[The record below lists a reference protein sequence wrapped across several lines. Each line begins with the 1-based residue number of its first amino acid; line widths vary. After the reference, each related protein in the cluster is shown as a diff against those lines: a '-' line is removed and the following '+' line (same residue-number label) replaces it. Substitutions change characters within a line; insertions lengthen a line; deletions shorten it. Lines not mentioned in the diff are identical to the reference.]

1 MKKIISMGI
10 ASAVLALT
18 AIAASA
24 DIKADTADK
33 AITGKTIKVE
43 ITTTED
49 TTSYGFIVSATGLE
63 VETVDGVV
71 DGVAGMP
78 IVREDGSIKFG
89 GYSIS
94 PSPEDP
100 TELAPIKK
108 GTVLATITY
117 TVTAATGEDV
127 VVAIDTASQ
136 GYEEV
141 APVNYTAK
149 VVEEEKPAESKPEE
163 SKPEESKPEE
173 SKPEE
178 SKPEESKPEESKPE
192 EGGSDVPA
200 TGVALAVV
208 PAVLAGA
215 AVVVA
220 KKRK

>member
-33 AITGKTIKVE
+33 VINGKSIKVE
-43 ITTTED
+43 ITTTAAVTD
-49 TTSYGFIVSATGLE
+49 CGFVVSATGLE
-63 VETVDGVV
+63 VESVDTTVDGATVLNSTL
-71 DGVAGMP
+71 A
-78 IVREDGSIKFG
+78 DGSLKIG
-89 GYSIS
+89 GFSNTAE
-94 PSPEDP
+94 PMK
-100 TELAPIKK
+100 A

-127 VVAIDTASQ
+127 AVAIDTASQ
-136 GYEEV
+136 GYDDV
-141 APVNYTAK
+141 PVNYTAT
-149 VVEEEKPAESKPEE
+149 VVAEETSEPEE

-178 SKPEESKPEESKPE
+178 SGSG

-215 AVVVA
+215 AIVVA

>member
-33 AITGKTIKVE
+33 VINGQTIKVE
-43 ITTTED
+43 ITTTAPITD
-49 TTSYGFIVSATGLE
+49 CGFVVSATGLE
-63 VETVDGVV
+63 VVDVDTTVDGATILP
-71 DGVAGMP
+71 GVTA
-78 IVREDGSIKFG
+78 DGSLKIG
-89 GYSIS
+89 GFSNTAE
-94 PSPEDP
+94 P
-100 TELAPIKK
+100 LKA

-127 VVAIDTASQ
+127 AVAIDTASQ
-136 GYEEV
+136 GYDDV
-141 APVNYTAK
+141 PVNFTAK
-149 VVEEEKPAESKPEE
+149 VEAEEE

-178 SKPEESKPEESKPE
+178 SKPEESGSG

>member
-24 DIKADTADK
+24 DIKANGPEK
-33 AITGKTIKVE
+33 AESGKTVTVTITITAE
-43 ITTTED
+43 ITD
-49 TTSYGFIVSATGLE
+49 CGFYVSATGLE
-63 VETVDGVV
+63 AVGDPDTTTT
-71 DGVAGMP
+71 
-78 IVREDGSIKFG
+78 DGSMIVGTLKADGSVLVGGCAAAGKTIK
-89 GYSIS
+89 
-94 PSPEDP
+94 
-100 TELAPIKK
+100 A

-117 TVTAATGEDV
+117 TVTAENGTDAV
-127 VVAIDTASQ
+127 VEVKNAE
-136 GYEEV
+136 GYEE
-141 APVNYTAK
+141 ALQNHTIK
-149 VVEEEKPAESKPEE
+149 VEVEETSKPEE

-178 SKPEESKPEESKPE
+178 SGSG

>member
-33 AITGKTIKVE
+33 VINGKSIKVE
-43 ITTTED
+43 ITTTAPVTD
-49 TTSYGFIVSATGLE
+49 CGFVVSATGLE
-63 VETVDGVV
+63 VESVDTTVDGATVLNSTL
-71 DGVAGMP
+71 A
-78 IVREDGSIKFG
+78 DGSLKIG
-89 GYSIS
+89 GFSNTA
-94 PSPEDP
+94 DP
-100 TELAPIKK
+100 MKA

-127 VVAIDTASQ
+127 AVAIDTASQ
-136 GYEEV
+136 GYDDV
-141 APVNYTAK
+141 PVNYTAT
-149 VVEEEKPAESKPEE
+149 VVAEETSE
-163 SKPEESKPEE
+163 PEE